1 MAGVEAEKP
10 SLSGQ
15 APDLDRQDADATTA
29 SGSGFA
35 EERVAELRVANLQ
48 GANREIVRLA
58 IQAPI
63 EGRLQEV
70 EFDFNLDL
78 DRPRQV
84 RFARGACK

>member
-1 MAGVEAEKP
+1 MVEVEAEKP
-10 SLSGQ
+10 SVTAQ
-15 APDLDRQDADATTA
+15 PADQERQDAAV
-29 SGSGFA
+29 SGPA
-35 EERVAELRVANLQ
+35 EEHVAGVRVATLQ
-48 GANREIVRLA
+48 GADQGVVRLA

-84 RFARGACK
+84 RAFRSSRARK